1 MAATNTEVPAEWTFS
16 VDSGSSQLPQM
27 ISQVSISSRNSVHML
42 IVIIQH
48 LMKKFRSHSFIK
60 TLPYNS
66 YPGRPK

>member
-48 LMKKFRSHSFIK
+48 LMKKIQKSFIHK
-60 TLPYNS
+60 DSSL
-66 YPGRPK
+66 